1 MAITDALELFSKIKR
16 FKMFVKRFFLWH
28 YVMTIGASNAAELA
42 VRNRFAYKEQSP
54 PQAI

>member
-1 MAITDALELFSKIKR
+1 MAITDALELFGKIKR

-28 YVMTIGASNAAELA
+28 YVMTIGASNAAEPA
-42 VRNRFAYKEQSP
+42 VRQGFACEEQ